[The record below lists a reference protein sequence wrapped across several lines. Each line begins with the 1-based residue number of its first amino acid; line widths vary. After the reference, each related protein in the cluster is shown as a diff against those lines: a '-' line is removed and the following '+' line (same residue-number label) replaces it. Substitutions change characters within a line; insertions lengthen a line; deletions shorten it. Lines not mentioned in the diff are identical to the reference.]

1 MRRYLE
7 LPAGS
12 YTLQTVGENYP
23 DENSW
28 RLEDLLTGQVY
39 TGKVPTTA
47 ALGIGDMTAPCNRGT
62 VSKSAGAAGLQPE
75 VQATLAS
82 DLRCRAEGRPCAAA
96 AVHPLRGEYCKHSSG
111 AP

>member
-1 MRRYLE
+1 M
-7 LPAGS
+7 
-12 YTLQTVGENYP
+12 TVGSPSLISALLYNYSLP
-23 DENSW
+23 FVVQLN
-28 RLEDLLTGQVY
+28 
-39 TGKVPTTA
+39 P
-47 ALGIGDMTAPCNRGT
+47 
-62 VSKSAGAAGLQPE
+62 AGLQPE